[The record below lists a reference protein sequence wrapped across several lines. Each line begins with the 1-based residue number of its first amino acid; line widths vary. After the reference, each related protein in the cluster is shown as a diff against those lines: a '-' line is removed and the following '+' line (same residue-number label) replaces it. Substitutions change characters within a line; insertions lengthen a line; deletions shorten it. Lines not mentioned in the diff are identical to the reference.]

1 MVEASPQEE
10 REPTVP
16 EAADRAR
23 LLALEESRERAETA
37 RREIVAVL
45 DRITDGFF
53 ALDRDWRVTYVNR
66 RAEELLALE
75 PGTLFG
81 QRFWTRFPE
90 AYDSIFGREYRRAMA
105 EMAPVYFAARS
116 VVVDRWFSVHAY
128 PSPEG
133 LSVYFQDVTE
143 KRRAE
148 EALRESERR
157 YRSLFHDARDAIYIT
172 SRSGRFLD
180 VNASMEALAGYE
192 RAELLEMSA
201 VSLYA
206 RAEDRER
213 FRREIE
219 ARGSVHGFEVRLRRN
234 DGAEIDCLLNSVVR
248 LDADGRVAG
257 YQGIIHDITDRKR
270 AEESLRHDAL
280 HDPLTGLPN
289 RALFMRR
296 LERAL
301 ARAARDPAYH
311 FAVLFLDLDRFK
323 VVNDSLGHLA
333 GDELLVGV
341 ARRLDES
348 VRPGD
353 TVARLGGDEFAILLH
368 EIEEVEDADRLAERI
383 HERLREPHALGG
395 QTVFTTA
402 SVGLA
407 LGSAEYERPEELLR
421 DADTA
426 MYRAKQLGGVQHQV
440 FDHTMHAEA
449 MALLHLETDLRRAVE
464 EEEFDVFYQPI
475 VSLDTGALV
484 GLEALARWRHP
495 TRGLVMP
502 AEFISLAEETGLI
515 VPLGRWVLDAA
526 CRRMA
531 EWRARYPD
539 ARSLTLSV
547 NLAAKQLSQ
556 RDLVE
561 HIEELVETL
570 GLAGVLRLEMTES
583 ALVAN
588 PDGAIA
594 AFRRLRQAGVEL
606 CIDDFGTGYSSL
618 SHLHRFPVDILK
630 IDRSFVDRLGRDES
644 NRQIVGA
651 IVALAGALGID
662 AVAEGV
668 ETTQQRDQ
676 LRALG
681 SRTAQGYLFS
691 QPLPSTALE
700 ALLGEP
706 RRER

>member
-1 MVEASPQEE
+1 M
-10 REPTVP
+10 
-16 EAADRAR
+16 DRAR
-23 LLALEESRERAETA
+23 LLALEESRARAEA
-37 RREIVAVL
+37 AHREIVAVL

-53 ALDRDWRVTYVNR
+53 ALDRDWRVTYANR
-66 RAEELLALE
+66 RAEELLALA
-75 PGTLFG
+75 PGTLLG
-81 QRFWTRFPE
+81 QHLWTRFPDS
-90 AYDSIFGREYRRAMA
+90 YDSVFGREYRRAMA
-105 EMAPVYFAARS
+105 DMAPANFEARS

-172 SRSGRFLD
+172 SSSGRFLD
-180 VNASMEALAGYE
+180 VNASMEALVGYS
-192 RAELLEMSA
+192 RAELLQMSA

-206 RAEDRER
+206 RPADLER

-219 ARGSVHGFEVRLRRN
+219 AHGSVHGFEVRLRRS
-234 DGAEIDCLLNSVVR
+234 DGSEIDCLLNSVVR

-270 AEESLRHDAL
+270 AEESLRRDAL

-301 ARAARDPAYH
+301 ERAARDPAYH

-323 VVNDSLGHLA
+323 VINDSLGHLA

-341 ARRLDES
+341 ARRLEAS

-353 TVARLGGDEFAILLH
+353 TVARLGGDEFAILLF
-368 EIEEVEDADRLAERI
+368 EIEEVEDADRIAERI
-383 HERLREPHALGG
+383 HERLKEPHALAG

-402 SVGLA
+402 SVGVA

-449 MALLHLETDLRRAVE
+449 MALLRLETDLRRAVE

-502 AEFISLAEETGLI
+502 AEFIPLAEETGLI

-531 EWRARYPD
+531 DWRARYPQ
-539 ARSLTLSV
+539 ARTLTLSV
-547 NLAAKQLSQ
+547 NVAAKQLAQ

-561 HIEELVETL
+561 HIEELVRTL
-570 GLAGVLRLEMTES
+570 GLAGILRLEMTES

-588 PDGAIA
+588 PEGAIA

-618 SHLHRFPVDILK
+618 SHLHRFPVDMLK
-630 IDRSFVDRLGRDES
+630 IDRSFVERLGRDES

-651 IVALAGALGID
+651 IVALAGALGIE
-662 AVAEGV
+662 AIAEGV
-668 ETTQQRDQ
+668 ETPQQRDE

-681 SRTAQGYLFS
+681 SRTAQGFLFS
-691 QPLPSTALE
+691 PPLAATALE
-700 ALLGEP
+700 ALL
-706 RRER
+706 RESRPTA